1 MMRTNLAYILIDAR
15 QFNEALRVAWSMYEE
30 EPEYTVQ
37 RRNLYLHELR
47 AGQATKAADTFVAY
61 TGVIGGDTMAART
74 IGDMFIAY
82 AERGE
87 AGKLSDELVARS
99 LLGSEDLAQVL
110 AFIGDAG
117 GAIEALQVAA
127 AEHSGS
133 RSVFSMKINPAYDF
147 IRDDPRFV
155 ALLEQVGLSD

>member
-1 MMRTNLAYILIDAR
+1 
-15 QFNEALRVAWSMYEE
+15 
-30 EPEYTVQ
+30 
-37 RRNLYLHELR
+37 
-47 AGQATKAADTFVAY
+47 
-61 TGVIGGDTMAART
+61 
-74 IGDMFIAY
+74 MFIAY

-133 RSVFSMKINPAYDF
+133 RSVFSMKINPAYDLSVT
-147 IRDDPRFV
+147 IH
-155 ALLEQVGLSD
+155 ALLHCWNRLAFPTEQD